1 MLQNLKFRKN
11 LVICFT
17 SINNII
23 KFILNIHFMNHQL
36 GNLEEAV
43 LLIALYLNEV
53 YGLSVAEEYK
63 KQSGH
68 AISIPAIHTVLR
80 RLEDKGLLESKMGD
94 STPERGGRRKRLYES
109 TPYGLS
115 IVREIKK
122 ERIRLWSK
130 IPALKLNKG

>member
-1 MLQNLKFRKN
+1 
-11 LVICFT
+11 
-17 SINNII
+17 
-23 KFILNIHFMNHQL
+23 MNYQL

-43 LLIALYLNEV
+43 LLIALYLDEV
-53 YGLSVAEEYK
+53 YGVSVAEEYK
-63 KQSGH
+63 KQSGQ

-80 RLEDKGLLESKMGD
+80 RLEDKGLLKSKMGE
-94 STPERGGRRKRLYES
+94 SSPERGGRRKRLYEG

-115 IVREIKK
+115 MIREIKK

>member
-1 MLQNLKFRKN
+1 
-11 LVICFT
+11 
-17 SINNII
+17 
-23 KFILNIHFMNHQL
+23 MNHQL